1 MGCGWVVLIQVEGG
15 VWVGSTDSGG
25 GYGWVVLIQVEG
37 GVWVGSTDSGGG
49 WGGGG

>member
-1 MGCGWVVLIQVEGG
+1 MGWGWVVLIQVEGG

-25 GYGWVVLIQVEG
+25 VWVGSTDSG

-49 WGGGG
+49 WGRGG